1 MAWSSMAGAPG
12 LQRASEHMSQH
23 PWLQGVDAPNVS
35 ASISVL
41 MPWREATLQ
50 GACTKMEP
58 FGEIARLDTTLA
70 GSTGSVV
77 VTFFDVRC
85 AERALQE
92 LGENAAVRFP
102 SSPQDFRAVSI
113 SSLVCSELPPTFEGF
128 HTFGDISNVYMRGL
142 NMIVEFYDMR
152 SAHHVILEVPEA
164 KPHHDVSA
172 TVGSQVASLQA
183 CLTGMAEALF
193 APGLEPAA
201 AQPQKV
207 DGRFTYAPR
216 TAPEVAAGPDAAPEL
231 PRPAKLVEGP
241 PGLPVREKMCS
252 KDLAK
257 FDIVAERILS
267 GEDTRTTVMVRNIP
281 KSWSRDVFVDVLNSI
296 ESTNYSFFYMPF
308 DKRRA
313 IHCGFAFVDFNS
325 PMDVLRLFEG
335 LTEVPRAWDRLGG
348 GGASK
353 SGPPAV
359 SYARLQGKEQL
370 MDHFNTSA
378 IMHDSDARKR
388 PFFSQKGKVDNNDIL
403 FSSKEDETGVGP
415 ALVDFAASFN
425 EAHLV
430 PNGARHFSCPDGAL
444 GA

>member
-172 TVGSQVASLQA
+172 TVGSQVARA
-183 CLTGMAEALF
+183 
-193 APGLEPAA
+193 PAA
-201 AQPQKV
+201 
-207 DGRFTYAPR
+207 
-216 TAPEVAAGPDAAPEL
+216 
-231 PRPAKLVEGP
+231 AKLVEGP